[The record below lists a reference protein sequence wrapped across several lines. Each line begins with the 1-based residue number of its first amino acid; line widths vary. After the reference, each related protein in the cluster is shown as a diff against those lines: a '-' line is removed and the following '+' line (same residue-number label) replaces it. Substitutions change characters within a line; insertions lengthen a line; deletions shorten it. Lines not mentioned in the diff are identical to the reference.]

1 MNKNRIL
8 VGLFIGFV
16 LITSA
21 LLMIFQDRPVD
32 PEPIN
37 VYLFEAGGCPF
48 CEKEYDYL
56 INLSTFK
63 KKFNIVRKELYI
75 DHIAWEK
82 GKDYELGKKVAEKF
96 NELGFDK
103 ASYHSTPLVII
114 GDQYA
119 ASGYNGNLEQVIN
132 KVYTEGEVDIVNCI
146 DKNIKECTIKNEI
159 KDTTVQKTIV
169 EVLIIVFAAC
179 LGVYALVRTRK
190 NKI

>member
-1 MNKNRIL
+1 MDKNRVII
-8 VGLFIGFV
+8 GLFVGFV

-48 CEKEYDYL
+48 CEKEYEYL
-56 INLSTFK
+56 NTLPTNK
-63 KKFNIVRKELYI
+63 KKFNIVRKELYV

-82 GKDYELGKKVAEKF
+82 GKDYELGKKTAEKF
-96 NELGFDK
+96 NELGFEK

-119 ASGYNGNLEQVIN
+119 ASGYNDALDQVIN
-132 KVYTEGEVDIVNCI
+132 KVYAEGEVDIVNCI
-146 DKNIKECTIKNEI
+146 DKNIKECTKKGEI
-159 KDTTVQKTIV
+159 KDTTIPKTIV
-169 EVLIIVFAAC
+169 EVLIIIFAAC
-179 LGVYALVRTRK
+179 LGLYTLVRTRK